1 MAMVIGDVFE
11 PDDIQAWQLA
21 EMCFECKLPQRQAA
35 RMLDSLC
42 NNMLRSLTKIAL
54 PEHLTPAEEEFARNL
69 IQVIT
74 GKVHRYQGYAKQL
87 PGLKL

>member
-1 MAMVIGDVFE
+1 MAIGDVFD

-42 NNMLRSLTKIAL
+42 NNMLRSLAKVSL

>member
-1 MAMVIGDVFE
+1 
-11 PDDIQAWQLA
+11 
-21 EMCFECKLPQRQAA
+21 MCFECKLPQRQAA

-42 NNMLRSLTKIAL
+42 NNMLRSLTKVSL

-74 GKVHRYQGYAKQL
+74 GKVQRYQGYAKQL